1 MITPILSHFLTVKK
15 KNKII
20 NAWAHGDP
28 CDAPEAKG
36 DVRHHKAVIDC
47 QSRYVSSCVIILDNR
62 ALRTDC
68 QRAQDPTTP
77 GQVVFQMLQ
86 YPVNRALC
94 TFAKLLRKHSKSFSG
109 HHVLKGL
116 LCVYTSFTALSLGDP
131 PLYFSISIRILV
143 VATDKLE
150 ILQHKMAFYVI
161 SDLSVQTH
169 KAWLQFEKKKK
180 DKIAFIGMLLQKN
193 EWQVTSVQ
201 LRAVAD
207 QWGRTT

>member
-1 MITPILSHFLTVKK
+1 
-15 KNKII
+15 
-20 NAWAHGDP
+20 
-28 CDAPEAKG
+28 
-36 DVRHHKAVIDC
+36 
-47 QSRYVSSCVIILDNR
+47 
-62 ALRTDC
+62 
-68 QRAQDPTTP
+68 
-77 GQVVFQMLQ
+77 MLQ